1 MQIRLS
7 RRLEG
12 NQEGNEKIKMN
23 TGFILNPRRKEGNM
37 DQKVNTTDSV
47 VDEKAGRRSFI
58 KGAALALGAGAV
70 GALTPSSAGA
80 VTAEPPVAKATDD
93 SLLAK
98 IISSK
103 KIRFGVDLGFPPL
116 QYKKADGTPTGYIID
131 LSNRLAASLGA
142 TPEWVEV
149 PFANLFA
156 QQAAGRFDMS
166 GISATIRPE
175 RAQRV
180 LFAGAPSFVESN
192 VVLLRPGSSLRS
204 LAQLN
209 ATSVTIA
216 VVVGSSQ
223 EAAAKIL
230 YPRATLKRLTNQEA
244 LADVAAGRS
253 DAMIVGEFSV
263 AAAIKANPSVKV
275 LKGNPVFV
283 DENSYFMPLGEY
295 DLKHYVDTWLRY
307 DTSHNEL
314 GARWDDYV
322 GNDARKLGL
331 KSVAI
336 YSPWKGA

>member
-1 MQIRLS
+1 MEEKS
-7 RRLEG
+7 TSVDSTVDVKADRR
-12 NQEGNEKIKMN
+12 
-23 TGFILNPRRKEGNM
+23 GFM
-37 DQKVNTTDSV
+37 
-47 VDEKAGRRSFI
+47 
-58 KGAALALGAGAV
+58 KGAAVALGVGAV
-70 GALTPSSAGA
+70 GALTPSSAQA
-80 VTAEPPVAKATDD
+80 VTAEPRTARAEGD
-93 SLLAK
+93 SLLQK

-116 QYKKADGTPTGYIID
+116 QYKKADGTPTGYIVD
-131 LSNRLAASLGA
+131 LSTKLAASLGA

-166 GISATIRPE
+166 GISATIKPE

-192 VVLLRPGSSLRS
+192 VVLLKPGSKITKLS
-204 LAQLN
+204 QLN
-209 ATSVTIA
+209 AKGVTIA

-230 YPRATLKRLTNQEA
+230 YPKATLKRLENQAA

-263 AAAIKANPSVKV
+263 AASIKANPKVKV
-275 LKGNPVFV
+275 LKGDPVFV

-307 DTSHNEL
+307 ETSHNEV
-314 GARWDDYV
+314 GALWDKYV

-331 KSVAI
+331 QSVSI
-336 YSPWKGA
+336 RSPWKA

>member
-1 MQIRLS
+1 MEEKTIS
-7 RRLEG
+7 VDSAVDVKADRR
-12 NQEGNEKIKMN
+12 
-23 TGFILNPRRKEGNM
+23 GFM
-37 DQKVNTTDSV
+37 
-47 VDEKAGRRSFI
+47 
-58 KGAALALGAGAV
+58 KGAAVALGVGAV
-70 GALTPSSAGA
+70 GALTPSSAQA
-80 VTAEPPVAKATDD
+80 VTAEPRTARAEGD
-93 SLLAK
+93 SLLQK

-116 QYKKADGTPTGYIID
+116 QYKKADGTPTGYIVD
-131 LSNRLAASLGA
+131 LSTKLAASLGA

-166 GISATIRPE
+166 GISATIKPE

-192 VVLLRPGSSLRS
+192 VVLLKPGSKISKLS
-204 LAQLN
+204 QLN
-209 ATSVTIA
+209 VKGVTIA

-230 YPRATLKRLTNQEA
+230 YPKATLKRLENQAA

-263 AAAIKANPSVKV
+263 ASSIKANPKVTV
-275 LKGNPVFV
+275 LKGDPVFV

-307 DTSHNEL
+307 ETSHNEV
-314 GARWDDYV
+314 GALWDKYV

-331 KSVAI
+331 QSVSI
-336 YSPWKGA
+336 RSPWKA

>member
-1 MQIRLS
+1 MEEKTTS
-7 RRLEG
+7 VDSAVDVKADRR
-12 NQEGNEKIKMN
+12 
-23 TGFILNPRRKEGNM
+23 GFM
-37 DQKVNTTDSV
+37 
-47 VDEKAGRRSFI
+47 
-58 KGAALALGAGAV
+58 KGAAIALGAGAV
-70 GALTPSSAGA
+70 GALAPSSATAAPA
-80 VTAEPPVAKATDD
+80 VTAEPPVARADGD
-93 SLLAK
+93 SLLQK

-116 QYKKADGTPTGYIID
+116 QFKTANGTPTGYIID
-131 LSNRLAASLGA
+131 LSNMLAQSLGA

-166 GISATIRPE
+166 GISATIRPD

-192 VVLLRPGSSLRS
+192 VVLLKPGAGISRLT
-204 LAQLN
+204 QLN
-209 ATSVTIA
+209 SSNVTIA

-253 DAMIVGEFSV
+253 DCMIVGEFSV
-263 AAAIKANPSVKV
+263 AGAVRANPNLKV
-275 LKGNPVFV
+275 LKGEPVFV

-307 DTSHNEL
+307 QTSHNEL
-314 GARWDDYV
+314 GALWDKYIGV
-322 GNDARKLGL
+322 DARKLGL
-331 KSVAI
+331 KTVSI
-336 YSPWKGA
+336 YSPWKGK

>member
-1 MQIRLS
+1 M
-7 RRLEG
+7 
-12 NQEGNEKIKMN
+12 EKN
-23 TGFILNPRRKEGNM
+23 AT
-37 DQKVNTTDSV
+37 QVDSAEEV
-47 VDEKAGRRSFI
+47 KAGRRSFI

-70 GALTPSSAGA
+70 GALTPSTAGA
-80 VTAEPPVAKATDD
+80 VTSEPPVANAMSND

-98 IISSK
+98 ILSTK

-116 QYKKADGTPTGYIID
+116 QYKKTDGTPTGYIID

-192 VVLLRPGSSLRS
+192 VVLLKPGSSIRS

-209 ATSVTIA
+209 GTKVTIA

-244 LADVAAGRS
+244 LADVSAGRS

-263 AAAIKANPSVKV
+263 ADAVKANPSVKV

-307 DTSHNEL
+307 DTSHNEV
-314 GARWDDYV
+314 GALWDKYV
-322 GNDARKLGL
+322 GDDARKLGL
-331 KSVAI
+331 KTVSI
-336 YSPWKGA
+336 YSNWKSS

>member
-1 MQIRLS
+1 M
-7 RRLEG
+7 
-12 NQEGNEKIKMN
+12 EKN
-23 TGFILNPRRKEGNM
+23 AT
-37 DQKVNTTDSV
+37 QVDSAEDV
-47 VDEKAGRRSFI
+47 KAGRRSFI

-70 GALTPSSAGA
+70 GALTPAAAGA
-80 VTAEPPVAKATDD
+80 VTAEPPVANAMSND

-98 IISSK
+98 ILSSK

-116 QYKKADGTPTGYIID
+116 QYKKTDGTPTGYIID

-192 VVLLRPGSSLRS
+192 VVLLKPGSAIRS

-209 ATSVTIA
+209 GTNVTIA

-244 LADVAAGRS
+244 LADVSAGRS

-263 AAAIKANPSVKV
+263 ADAVKANPSVKV

-331 KSVAI
+331 KTVSI
-336 YSPWKGA
+336 YSNWKSS